1 MKRNSILPSIFF
13 TASLLFLSAGFS
25 FAASGLKI
33 GVAKVKITPEEPTIL
48 GGYTHGTSAL
58 CNPATDILD
67 DIYCRIMVAED
78 GAGNREV
85 FLSMDVCVYME
96 SDYYDPY
103 NGMGVWW
110 PKTVPSGTTQRF
122 ADAGGVNLN
131 RVFVSATHTHQAS
144 EQLADKYIQ
153 RIIDGINTA
162 KNNLVDVNVGY
173 TNATYDI
180 NVNRRPDFG
189 VHHDLESDKS
199 LVVAIFRDA
208 STNAPVAS
216 MVNYSIHNTGIGVGG
231 NGFNKCSSELTGI
244 AMNKIESNYGAGFV
258 SFFIVGFEG
267 DIGPNCYELPGAP
280 YSTVV
285 SIGNTFGQDCTNIL
299 NGISVL

>member
-1 MKRNSILPSIFF
+1 MKRKNILFSIVF
-13 TASLLFLSAGFS
+13 TISLFVIAADFS

-33 GVAKVKITPEEPTIL
+33 GVAKVIITPEEPTIL

-58 CNPATDILD
+58 CDPSKDILD
-67 DIYCRIMVAED
+67 DIYCRIMVIED
-78 GAGNREV
+78 GSGNKEV

-103 NGMGVWW
+103 NGVGVWW

-131 RVFVSATHTHQAS
+131 KVFVSATHTHQAS
-144 EQLADKYIQ
+144 EQLAEKYIQ

-173 TNATYDI
+173 TNTTYDI

-189 VHHDLESDKS
+189 VHHDLECDKS
-199 LVVAIFRDA
+199 LVVAVFRNA
-208 STNAPVAS
+208 SSNVPVAS

-231 NGFNKCSSELTGI
+231 NGFNK
-244 AMNKIESNYGAGFV
+244 
-258 SFFIVGFEG
+258 
-267 DIGPNCYELPGAP
+267 
-280 YSTVV
+280 
-285 SIGNTFGQDCTNIL
+285 
-299 NGISVL
+299 